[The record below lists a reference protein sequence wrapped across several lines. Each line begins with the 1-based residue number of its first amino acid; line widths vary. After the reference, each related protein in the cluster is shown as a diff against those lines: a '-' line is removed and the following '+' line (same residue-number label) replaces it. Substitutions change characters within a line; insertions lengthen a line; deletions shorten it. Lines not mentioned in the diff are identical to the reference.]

1 MHSVAAMRVLVGDDQ
16 PDVLEA
22 ARLLLKSGGH
32 VAVTAG
38 TPEAVL
44 REARSQPFDLLL
56 VDMNYARDT
65 TSGGEGLD
73 LLEGLRASGISA
85 PVVVMTAW
93 GSVDLAV
100 QAMRRGATDFVEKP
114 WDNARLLDT
123 IDQHGAQARRAR
135 TDIEIARTVQQKL
148 LGRAGTAVR
157 GLDYAGCCL
166 PMGDVGGDYFDFLD
180 TPDGELGIAL
190 ADVSGKGIAAALL
203 MAHVQAALR
212 SRTDLAGSPAALAQ
226 SINRVFW
233 ESSPTEQYATLC
245 YAVYDP
251 LDRVLRYV
259 NAGHSEPLVIRAEG
273 SSETLDST
281 GPPVG
286 LFATWSGE
294 ERSVRLGSGDRVVML
309 SDGVLE
315 AGLSAGREFGH
326 AGVARCCAANRGVSA
341 QVLADRLLASAAHLC
356 ADDDMTAVVL
366 SVV

>member
-1 MHSVAAMRVLVGDDQ
+1 MLVGDDQ

-44 REARSQPFDLLL
+44 REARAQPFDLLL

-73 LLEGLRASGISA
+73 LLEGLRASGICA

-148 LGRAGTAVR
+148 LGRAGAAFP
-157 GLDYAGCCL
+157 GMDYAGSCL
-166 PMGDVGGDYFDFLD
+166 PMGDIGGDYFDFLE
-180 TPDGELGIAL
+180 TPDGDLGIAL

-212 SRTDLAGSPAALAQ
+212 SRMDLAGSPAALVEA
-226 SINRVFW
+226 INRVFW
-233 ESSPTEQYATLC
+233 HSSPVEQYATLC
-245 YAVYDP
+245 YAVYCP
-251 LDRVLRYV
+251 LERLFTFV
-259 NAGHSEPLVIRAEG
+259 NAGQAAPILLRADG

-281 GPPVG
+281 GTPVG
-286 LFATWSGE
+286 MFASWKGE
-294 ERSVRLGSGDRVVML
+294 ERSIALDPGDRVILL

-315 AGLSAGREFGH
+315 AGLQQGREFGH
-326 AGVARCCAANRGVSA
+326 SGVIRCCASMRSA
-341 QVLADRLLASAAHLC
+341 PAEVIADRLLSEAAHAG

>member
-1 MHSVAAMRVLVGDDQ
+1 MRVLVGDDQ

-73 LLEGLRASGISA
+73 LLEGLRASGIVA

-135 TDIEIARTVQQKL
+135 TDIEIARAVQQKL
-148 LGRAGTAVR
+148 LGRAGTPVA
-157 GLDYAGCCL
+157 GLDYAGSCL
-166 PMGDVGGDYFDFLD
+166 PMGDVGGDYFDFLE
-180 TPDGELGIAL
+180 TPDGGLGIAL

-203 MAHVQAALR
+203 MAHLQAALR
-212 SRTDLAGSPAALAQ
+212 SRIDLAGSPFALVE

-233 ESSPTEQYATLC
+233 QSSPSEQYATLC
-245 YAVYDP
+245 YAVYRP
-251 LDRVLRYV
+251 VERLLTYV
-259 NAGHSEPLVIRAEG
+259 NAGHSAPMVICSDS
-273 SSETLDST
+273 SSETLESC

-286 LFATWSGE
+286 MFPKWGGE
-294 ERSVRLGSGDRVVML
+294 ERSVRLNPGDRVVIL

-315 AGLSAGREFGH
+315 AGLEAGREFGH
-326 AGVARCCAANRGVSA
+326 AGVLRCCAANRGATA
-341 QVLADRLLASAAHLC
+341 QVTADRLLASAAHAG

-366 SVV
+366 NVL

>member
-1 MHSVAAMRVLVGDDQ
+1 MHPLFSMRVLVADDQ

-123 IDQHGAQARRAR
+123 IDQHGAQARRVR
-135 TDIEIARTVQQKL
+135 SDIEIARTVQQRL
-148 LGRAGTAVR
+148 LGRAGTPIQ
-157 GLDYAGCCL
+157 GLDYAGSCL
-166 PMGDVGGDYFDFLD
+166 PIGDIGGDYFDFLD
-180 TPDGELGIAL
+180 TPDGDLGVAL

-203 MAHVQAALR
+203 MAHLQAALR
-212 SRTDLAGSPAALAQ
+212 SHMDLAGSPAALVE

-233 ESSPTEQYATLC
+233 QSSPVEQYATLC
-245 YAVYDP
+245 YAVYRP
-251 LDRVLRYV
+251 VDRVLTYV
-259 NAGHSEPLVIRAEG
+259 NAGHAAPVLLRSDG
-273 SSETLDST
+273 SSEMLDST
-281 GPPVG
+281 GTPVG
-286 LFATWSGE
+286 MFSAWRGE
-294 ERSVRLGSGDRVVML
+294 ERSIQLGAGDRVVIL

-315 AGLSAGREFGH
+315 AGLQKGREFGH
-326 AGVARCCAANRGVSA
+326 GGVIRCGAANRGNA
-341 QVLADRLLASAAHLC
+341 AEMTADRLLGGRGARGRG
-356 ADDDMTAVVL
+356 
-366 SVV
+366 

>member
-1 MHSVAAMRVLVGDDQ
+1 MRVLVGDDQ

-44 REARSQPFDLLL
+44 HAARSQPFDLLL

-73 LLEGLRASGISA
+73 LLEGLRASGVSA

-123 IDQHGAQARRAR
+123 IDQHGAQARRVR
-135 TDIEIARTVQQKL
+135 SDIEIARTVQQRL
-148 LGRAGTAVR
+148 LGKAGTPIP
-157 GLDYAGCCL
+157 GLDYAGSCL
-166 PMGDVGGDYFDFLD
+166 PMGDIGGDYFDFLD
-180 TPDGELGIAL
+180 TPDGDLGIAL

-212 SRTDLAGSPAALAQ
+212 SRIDLAGNPVALVD

-233 ESSPTEQYATLC
+233 QSSPVEQYATLC
-245 YAVYDP
+245 YAVYRP
-251 LDRVLRYV
+251 VDRVLTYV
-259 NAGHSEPLVIRAEG
+259 NAGHACPVLLRSDG
-273 SSETLDST
+273 SNDALDST
-281 GPPVG
+281 GTPVG
-286 LFATWSGE
+286 LFAAWRGE
-294 ERSVRLGSGDRVVML
+294 ERSIRLNAGDRVVLL

-315 AGLSAGREFGH
+315 AGMQQGREFGH
-326 AGVARCCAANRGVSA
+326 SGVVRCCEVNKGQSA
-341 QVLADRLLASAAHLC
+341 EVTADRLLAGAARAG

-366 SVV
+366 SAL

>member
-1 MHSVAAMRVLVGDDQ
+1 
-16 PDVLEA
+16 
-22 ARLLLKSGGH
+22 

-73 LLEGLRASGISA
+73 LLEGLRASGVSA

-135 TDIEIARTVQQKL
+135 SDIEIARTVQQRL
-148 LGRAGTAVR
+148 LGRAGTPIA
-157 GLDYAGCCL
+157 GLDYAGSCL
-166 PMGDVGGDYFDFLD
+166 PAGEIGGDYFDFLE

-212 SRTDLAGSPAALAQ
+212 SRMDLVGRPAALVE

-233 ESSPTEQYATLC
+233 QSSPVEQYATLC
-245 YAVYDP
+245 YAVYRP
-251 LDRVLRYV
+251 TDRVLTYV
-259 NAGHSEPLVIRAEG
+259 NAGHAAPVVIRRDDADEA
-273 SSETLDST
+273 LDST
-281 GPPVG
+281 GTPVG
-286 LFATWSGE
+286 MFAAWNGE
-294 ERSVRLGSGDRVVML
+294 ERSLQLNAGDRVVLL

-315 AGLSAGREFGH
+315 AGMRDRREFGH
-326 AGVARCCAANRGVSA
+326 AGVVRCCLSCRGASA
-341 QVLADRLLASAAHLC
+341 ETTADRLIADAAHAG

-366 SVV
+366 NVL

>member
-1 MHSVAAMRVLVGDDQ
+1 MRVLVGDDQ

-44 REARSQPFDLLL
+44 HEARSQPFDLLL

-114 WDNARLLDT
+114 WDNERLLDT
-123 IDQHGAQARRAR
+123 IGQHGMKAQRAR
-135 TDIEIARTVQQKL
+135 TDIEIARSVQQKL
-148 LGRAGTAVR
+148 LGRAGTAVV
-157 GLDYAGCCL
+157 GLDYAGSCL
-166 PMGDVGGDYFDFLD
+166 PMGDIGGDYFDFID
-180 TPDGELGIAL
+180 TPDSGLGIAL

-203 MAHVQAALR
+203 MAHLQAALR
-212 SRTDLAGSPAALAQ
+212 SRLDLADNPAALID
-226 SINRVFW
+226 SINHVFW
-233 ESSPTEQYATLC
+233 QSSPAEQYATLF
-245 YAVYDP
+245 YGVYHP
-251 LDRVLRYV
+251 TTRTLTYV
-259 NAGHSEPLVIRAEG
+259 NAGHATPVVVHPDGACELLE
-273 SSETLDST
+273 ST
-281 GPPVG
+281 GTPVG
-286 LFATWSGE
+286 LFAKWNGAEGAVSL
-294 ERSVRLGSGDRVVML
+294 RSGDRVAIL

-315 AGLSAGREFGH
+315 AGLHVNREFGQH
-326 AGVARCCAANRGVSA
+326 SVVRCCTIHPAEAAART
-341 QVLADRLLASAAHLC
+341 ADRLLSEAARLG
-356 ADDDMTAVVL
+356 ANDDMTAVVL
-366 SVV
+366 NIL